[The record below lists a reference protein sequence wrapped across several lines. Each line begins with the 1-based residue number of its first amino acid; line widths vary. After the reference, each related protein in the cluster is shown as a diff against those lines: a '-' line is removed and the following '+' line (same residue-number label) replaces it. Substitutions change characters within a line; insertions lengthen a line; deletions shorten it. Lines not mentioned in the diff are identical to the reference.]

1 MPQQVGIISAQTVNA
16 NQAMGHQRPPL
27 AQSLDNQN
35 SVISPLCCAVV
46 TASAGLFAACM
57 GARHMVNC
65 GEIHDMLFGASAV
78 MVGIT
83 DITASAFYAKMA
95 SINLNYLR
103 GNRVAEIQA
112 SIELPE
118 VPAAENRV

>member
-1 MPQQVGIISAQTVNA
+1 
-16 NQAMGHQRPPL
+16 
-27 AQSLDNQN
+27 
-35 SVISPLCCAVV
+35 
-46 TASAGLFAACM
+46 
-57 GARHMVNC
+57 
-65 GEIHDMLFGASAV
+65 
-78 MVGIT
+78 MVGLT
-83 DITASAFYAKMA
+83 AITASAFYAKMA